1 MDKRSRPL
9 RFAVADICATAWLA
23 HAAAKEGVSMD
34 RSQKADA
41 VAALTATFNQVGVV
55 VVTRNLGMTVEQTTA
70 LRVKMREAGA
80 TFKVSK
86 NSLAKLAIA
95 DTDYAG
101 IGDMLVGPVALGTSV
116 DPVAAAKIIVDFAK
130 TNDKLEVI
138 GGSMGAVVL
147 NADGIKALATMPS
160 LDEMRATLI
169 GLVQA
174 PATKIAQ
181 VVVAPAT
188 KLARVFSVY
197 AEAA

>member
-1 MDKRSRPL
+1 
-9 RFAVADICATAWLA
+9 
-23 HAAAKEGVSMD
+23 MD

-41 VAALTATFNQVGVV
+41 VAALNATFNEVGVV

-101 IGDMLVGPVALGTSV
+101 IGDMLTGPVALGTSV
-116 DPVAAAKIIVDFAK
+116 DPVAAAKIIVEFAK

-138 GGSMGAVVL
+138 GGSMGAQVL
-147 NADGIKALATMPS
+147 DADGIKALASMPS
-160 LDEMRATLI
+160 LDELRAKLI

>member
-1 MDKRSRPL
+1 
-9 RFAVADICATAWLA
+9 
-23 HAAAKEGVSMD
+23 MD

-41 VAALTATFNQVGVV
+41 VAALNATFNEVGVV

-70 LRVKMREAGA
+70 LRVKMRDAGA
-80 TFKVSK
+80 SFKVSK

-116 DPVAAAKIIVDFAK
+116 DPVAAAKIIVEFAK
-130 TNDKLEVI
+130 TNDKLEIV
-138 GGSMGAVVL
+138 GGAMGSQVL
-147 NADGIKALATMPS
+147 NADGIKALASMPS
-160 LDEMRATLI
+160 LDELRAKLI

>member
-1 MDKRSRPL
+1 
-9 RFAVADICATAWLA
+9 
-23 HAAAKEGVSMD
+23 MD
-34 RSQKADA
+34 RSQKADV
-41 VAALTATFNQVGVV
+41 VAALTATFNEVGVV

-101 IGDMLVGPVALGTSV
+101 IGVMLTGPVALGTSV
-116 DPVAAAKIIVDFAK
+116 DPVAAAKIIVEFAK

-138 GGSMGAVVL
+138 GGSMGAQVL
-147 NADGIKALATMPS
+147 DADGIKALASMPS
-160 LDEMRATLI
+160 LDELRARLI

-181 VVVAPAT
+181 VIVAPAT